1 MFSVENQN
9 AVTYLIYTLDENEE
23 LDSVTLGMVSNNAI
37 KGMFPMIYTQMDT
50 VRQVKYNITSK
61 VPLRQFFGG
70 SVKKVWLTDIFLNM
84 CEAAI
89 EVEEYM
95 IDPGMFL
102 WDVDNVYVDV
112 STREI
117 YFVCLPVIKN
127 AELGNLDLCM
137 FFKQIMFSAKFD
149 DTEDCSYVAK
159 IVNYLNESEGFSVS
173 AFKDVLE
180 SLNTETTQ
188 VQVKKVVHAQQTAVA
203 SVEGHVEAAP
213 IIENTVSA
221 SPALPENNKLNAS
234 VSIAKIVERKKQEQ
248 AVMLERAEQEITVT
262 EQNEKKKKFGS
273 FFSPKKKNKEK
284 GNDFRKNFNMAI
296 PGDSENGSISIP
308 IPEPQYE
315 TAVERKRDNTGAGA
329 GAFNVPLAINNIESS
344 HIQTKSAN
352 FGSTTVLDAPKGS
365 SHPTVVLSELNTEKA
380 AAHIPYLLRVK
391 NNERIELIKEKLTI
405 GKEAGFVDYVIQD
418 NATISRCHAVL
429 FLRAGQAYI
438 MDMNSSNHT
447 YVNGGMITSN
457 QEAALHDQ
465 DHIKLSNEEFIYMA

>member
-9 AVTYLIYTLDENEE
+9 AVTYLIYTLDKSEE
-23 LDSVTLGMVSNNAI
+23 LDSVTLGMVSNNEI
-37 KGMFPMIYTQMDT
+37 KGIFPMIYTQMDT

-61 VPLRQFFGG
+61 MPLRQFFSG
-70 SVKKVWLTDIFLNM
+70 SVKKIWLTDVFLNM
-84 CEAAI
+84 CDAAI

-102 WDVDNVYVDV
+102 WDMDNVYVDI

-127 AELGNLDLCM
+127 IELDNLDLCM

-159 IVNYLNESEGFSVS
+159 IVNYLNEGEGFSVS
-173 AFKDVLE
+173 AFKEVLE
-180 SLNTETTQ
+180 TLNTGTTQ
-188 VQVKKVVHAQQTAVA
+188 VQVKKVEHAQQTEAA
-203 SVEGHVEAAP
+203 SVGGYAKEAPVAQNAVP
-213 IIENTVSA
+213 TSLVS
-221 SPALPENNKLNAS
+221 PENNKQRES

-248 AVMLERAEQEITVT
+248 TVTVDRAEYQIAVT

-273 FFSPKKKNKEK
+273 FFSSKKKNKDK
-284 GNDFRKNFNMAI
+284 DNDLRKDFNIAI
-296 PGDSENGSISIP
+296 PGHSENVSSSVP
-308 IPEPQYE
+308 IPEPQY
-315 TAVERKRDNTGAGA
+315 TAAVKKEQEEMQTATGAS
-329 GAFNVPLAINNIESS
+329 NVPLVINNLENRN
-344 HIQTKSAN
+344 IQTKPAN
-352 FGSTTVLDAPKGS
+352 FGNTTVLDAPKGN
-365 SHPTVVLSELNTEKA
+365 SHPTVVLSELNTQQA
-380 AAHIPYLLRVK
+380 AAHIPYLLRIK
-391 NNERIELIKEKLTI
+391 NNEKVELIKEKITI

-429 FLRAGQAYI
+429 FLRGEQAYI

-457 QEAALHDQ
+457 QEVALHDQ

>member
-9 AVTYLIYTLDENEE
+9 AVTYLIYTLDEGEE
-23 LDSVTLGMVSNNAI
+23 LDCVTLGMVSNNTI
-37 KGMFPMIYTQMDT
+37 KGVFPMIYTQMDT

-61 VPLRQFFGG
+61 MPLRQFFGG
-70 SVKKVWLTDIFLNM
+70 SVKKIWLTDVFLNM
-84 CEAAI
+84 CDAAI

-102 WDVDNVYVDV
+102 WDIDNVYVDI

-127 AELGNLDLCM
+127 IELDNLDLCM

-159 IVNYLNESEGFSVS
+159 IVNYLNEGEGFSVS
-173 AFKDVLE
+173 AFKEVLE
-180 SLNTETTQ
+180 TLNTETTQ
-188 VQVKKVVHAQQTAVA
+188 VQVKKVVRAPQTEAVSA
-203 SVEGHVEAAP
+203 EGHAEAVP
-213 IIENTVSA
+213 IIQNIVPTSPVS
-221 SPALPENNKLNAS
+221 PENNKQHES

-248 AVMLERAEQEITVT
+248 AVMTNRAEHQIAVT

-273 FFSPKKKNKEK
+273 LFSAKKKNK
-284 GNDFRKNFNMAI
+284 GNDARENFNMAI
-296 PGDSENGSISIP
+296 PGRSENVSFSMP
-308 IPEPQYE
+308 IPESQG
-315 TAVERKRDNTGAGA
+315 TVAVEKEQEHMQTGTGVSNA
-329 GAFNVPLAINNIESS
+329 PLVINNVENS
-344 HIQTKSAN
+344 HIQTKPAN
-352 FGSTTVLDAPKGS
+352 FGSTTVLNAPKGN

-380 AAHIPYLLRVK
+380 AHIPYLLRVK
-391 NNERIELIKEKLTI
+391 NNEKIELIKEKITI
-405 GKEAGFVDYVIQD
+405 GKEADFVDYVIQD

-429 FLRAGQAYI
+429 FLRGEQAYI

-457 QEAALHDQ
+457 QETALHDQ